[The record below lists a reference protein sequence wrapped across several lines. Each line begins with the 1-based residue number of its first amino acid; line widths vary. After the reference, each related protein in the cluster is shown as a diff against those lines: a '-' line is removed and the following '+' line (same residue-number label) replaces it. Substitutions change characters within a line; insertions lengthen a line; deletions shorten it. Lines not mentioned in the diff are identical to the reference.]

1 VPAVHLLCALRI
13 FAYAGG
19 LNRNCAMASGGLD
32 IADIALRLIGAF
44 YAFAGYVA
52 TRAGLTSYF
61 IDRAIAAIAL
71 KKPPA
76 AETAQTAWLLCAA
89 VLVLIGGVLLMLL
102 LDLAAWAFAASSLAQ
117 VVYLFFAAPRY
128 FDVDDPPDPRGRR
141 QSTNAFVLY
150 TAATAFVLWAG
161 LTGRLVPWRDVP
173 WPLLALAGAAVAA
186 HAAHTIWLLAK
197 APASGQ
203 SALLGSANDNGA
215 PDPLLTRRV
224 KVMADYDCHPLWTL
238 DEGRYGDFAPEELG
252 LSPELTGDLNAW
264 AEAYT
269 ASLNREDPASS
280 LWTEDQHRA
289 HEKAGRP
296 LAVRLAR
303 DRPDLTVHVLDGA
316 TGVVEVHADEPI

>member
-1 VPAVHLLCALRI
+1 
-13 FAYAGG
+13 
-19 LNRNCAMASGGLD
+19 MASGGLE

-71 KKPPA
+71 KKPTA

-89 VLVLIGGVLLMLL
+89 MLILVGGVLLMLL

-117 VVYLFFAAPRY
+117 VAYLFFLAPRY

-141 QSTNAFVLY
+141 QSINAFVVY
-150 TAATAFVLWAG
+150 TAATAFVLWAA
-161 LTGRLVPWRDVP
+161 LTGRLVPWRDMP

-186 HAAHTIWLLAK
+186 HVAHTIWLLAK
-197 APASGQ
+197 APAGQ
-203 SALLGSANDNGA
+203 SPHSGLANGNGP
-215 PDPLLTRRV
+215 PDPLLSRRV

-252 LSPELTGDLNAW
+252 LSPELTRDLDAW

-269 ASLNREDPASS
+269 ASLNRDDPARS
-280 LWTEDQHRA
+280 LWTEEQHRA
-289 HEKAGRP
+289 HEKDGRP

-303 DRPDLTVHVLDGA
+303 ERPDLMVYVLDGS

>member
-1 VPAVHLLCALRI
+1 
-13 FAYAGG
+13 
-19 LNRNCAMASGGLD
+19 MASDGLE

-71 KKPPA
+71 KKPTA
-76 AETAQTAWLLCAA
+76 AETAQTVWLLGAA
-89 VLVLIGGVLLMLL
+89 MLILAGGVLLMLL

-117 VVYLFFAAPRY
+117 VAYLFYVAPRY

-141 QSTNAFVLY
+141 QSTNAFVVY
-150 TAATAFVLWAG
+150 TAATAFVLWAA
-161 LTGRLVPWRDVP
+161 LTGRLVPWKEVP
-173 WPLLALAGAAVAA
+173 WPLLAMAGVGLAA
-186 HAAHTIWLLAK
+186 HVAHTVWLLAK
-197 APASGQ
+197 APASGP
-203 SALLGSANDNGA
+203 SPLSGLANDNGP

-238 DEGRYGDFAPEELG
+238 DEGRYGDFAPDTLS
-252 LSPELTGDLNAW
+252 LSPELTRDLNAW
-264 AEAYT
+264 AETYT

-280 LWTEDQHRA
+280 LWTEEQHRA

-303 DRPDLTVHVLDGA
+303 ERPDLTVYVLDGS
-316 TGVVEVHADEPI
+316 TGVVEVRADEPI

>member
-1 VPAVHLLCALRI
+1 
-13 FAYAGG
+13 
-19 LNRNCAMASGGLD
+19 MASGGLE

-71 KKPPA
+71 KKPTA
-76 AETAQTAWLLCAA
+76 AETAQTVWLLGAA
-89 VLVLIGGVLLMLL
+89 MLILAGGVLLMLL

-117 VVYLFFAAPRY
+117 VAYLFYVAPRY
-128 FDVDDPPDPRGRR
+128 FGVDDPPDPRGRR
-141 QSTNAFVLY
+141 QSTNAFVVY
-150 TAATAFVLWAG
+150 TAATAFVVWAA
-161 LTGRLVPWRDVP
+161 LTGRLVPWKDVP
-173 WPLLALAGAAVAA
+173 WQLLAIAGAAVAA
-186 HAAHTIWLLAK
+186 HVARTIWLLAE
-197 APASGQ
+197 APASGP
-203 SALLGSANDNGA
+203 SPHSGLANDNGP

-224 KVMADYDCHPLWTL
+224 KIMADYECHPLWTL
-238 DEGRYGDFAPEELG
+238 DEGRYGDFAPDTLG
-252 LSPELTGDLNAW
+252 LSPELTRDLTAW

-269 ASLNREDPASS
+269 ASLNREDPANS

-289 HEKAGRP
+289 HERAGRP

-303 DRPDLTVHVLDGA
+303 ERPDLTVYVLDGA

>member
-1 VPAVHLLCALRI
+1 
-13 FAYAGG
+13 
-19 LNRNCAMASGGLD
+19 MASDGLE

-71 KKPPA
+71 EKPTA
-76 AETAQTAWLLCAA
+76 AETAQTVWLLGAA
-89 VLVLIGGVLLMLL
+89 VLILIGGVLLMLG

-117 VVYLFFAAPRY
+117 VAYLFFVAPRC
-128 FDVDDPPDPRGRR
+128 FDVHDPPDPQGRR
-141 QSTNAFVLY
+141 QSTNAFVVY
-150 TAATAFVLWAG
+150 TAATAFVLWAA

-197 APASGQ
+197 APAGRSPLSG
-203 SALLGSANDNGA
+203 LANGNGA

-238 DEGRYGDFAPEELG
+238 DEGRYGDFAPETLG
-252 LSPELTGDLNAW
+252 LSPELTRDLNAW

-269 ASLNREDPASS
+269 SSLNRDDPANSR
-280 LWTEDQHRA
+280 WTDEQHKA
-289 HEKAGRP
+289 HERAGRP

-303 DRPDLTVHVLDGA
+303 ERSDLMVYVLDGA
-316 TGVVEVHADEPI
+316 TGAVEVHADEPI

>member
-1 VPAVHLLCALRI
+1 MPVALN
-13 FAYAGG
+13 GG
-19 LNRNCAMASGGLD
+19 CGMASDGLE

-71 KKPPA
+71 KKPTA
-76 AETAQTAWLLCAA
+76 AETAQTVWLLGAA
-89 VLVLIGGVLLMLL
+89 MLILIGGVLLMLL

-117 VVYLFFAAPRY
+117 VAYLFFVAPRH

-141 QSTNAFVLY
+141 QSTNAFVVY
-150 TAATAFVLWAG
+150 TAATAFVLWAA
-161 LTGRLVPWRDVP
+161 LTGRLLPWKEVP
-173 WPLLALAGAAVAA
+173 WPLLAMAGTAVAA
-186 HAAHTIWLLAK
+186 HVAHTIWLLAK
-197 APASGQ
+197 APASGP
-203 SALLGSANDNGA
+203 SALSGLANDTGP

-238 DEGRYGDFAPEELG
+238 DEGRYGDFAPDTLG
-252 LSPELTGDLNAW
+252 LSPELTRDLNAW

-280 LWTEDQHRA
+280 LWTEEQHKA
-289 HEKAGRP
+289 HERTGRP

-303 DRPDLTVHVLDGA
+303 ERPDLTVYVLDGS
-316 TGVVEVHADEPI
+316 TGVVELRADEPI